1 MKLNEYQ
8 DVAEATAIYP
18 EDVAVT
24 YTTLGLVGEAGEVAE
39 KVKKIM
45 RSGRSLLD
53 MTDKENLEIA
63 KELGDVLWYA
73 ANLAGDL
80 GYTLEDIAH
89 LNLKKLASRQA
100 RGVLEGNG
108 DNR

>member
-8 DVAEATAIYP
+8 DKAEATAIYP
-18 EDVAVT
+18 DSSLVT

-39 KVKKIM
+39 KVKKII
-45 RSGRSLLD
+45 RSGRSHFD
-53 MTDKENLEIA
+53 MTERENLEIA
-63 KELGDVLWYA
+63 KEAGDVLWYL
-73 ANLAGDL
+73 ANLSGDL
-80 GYTLEDIAH
+80 GYTLEDIAN
-89 LNLKKLASRQA
+89 LNLEKLASRQA